1 MIRTN
6 KSKLITIGLMIF
18 TMIFL
23 RMNNHD
29 YLSTIH
35 NGIDCMDIDPTFL
48 IVSIREILSTNT
60 CALWI
65 LLCTTVF
72 LIISRHHPLN
82 NKIRIIKVSCSILME
97 DI

>member
-6 KSKLITIGLMIF
+6 KSKFITIGLMISI
-18 TMIFL
+18 MIFL

-29 YLSTIH
+29 YLSTIDYEL
-35 NGIDCMDIDPTFL
+35 NCMDADPTFL
-48 IVSIREILSTNT
+48 IVSIREILSSNT

-72 LIISRHHPLN
+72 LIISHHPLN